1 MKCVAAIQMVSGLS
15 VDDNLKTAA
24 QLITQAASQ
33 GAKLVVLPE
42 YFAVLDSTQLVEVG
56 KKEADANGPIRSFL
70 AQQAQ
75 KNKVWIIAG
84 TLPTVISLDGDV
96 NTNNKIYA
104 ASFVYDD
111 GGREVARYDKIHLF
125 DVTVDDNQT
134 TYNESK
140 TTCAGERVV
149 TVDTPIGKVG
159 LAVCYDVRFPEL
171 FRLLREQGADIF
183 VLPSAFT
190 EVTGKAHWEAL
201 IRARAIENF
210 CYVIAAGQGGVHE
223 NHRRTFGDSM
233 VVDSWGN
240 VINRLTKGAGV
251 VIADIDLSKQ
261 NDIRKKM
268 PVHEHQRLLKD
279 AVK

>member
-1 MKCVAAIQMVSGLS
+1 MQCVAAIQMVSGLS
-15 VDDNLKTAA
+15 VDVNLKTAA
-24 QLITQAASQ
+24 QLITQAVSQ

-42 YFAVLDSTQLVEVG
+42 YFAMLDSTQLVAVG

-70 AQQAQ
+70 AQQAKQ
-75 KNKVWIIAG
+75 HRVWIIAG
-84 TLPTVISLDGDV
+84 TLPTVTSIEGHL
-96 NTNNKIYA
+96 NTDNKIYA
-104 ASFVYDD
+104 ASFVYDHN
-111 GGREVARYDKIHLF
+111 GIEVARYDKIHLF

-134 TYNESK
+134 TYHESK
-140 TTCAGERVV
+140 ATCAGDRVV
-149 TVDTPIGKVG
+149 TVDTPVGKVG

-171 FRLLREQGADIF
+171 FRQLRLQGADVF

-210 CYVIAAGQGGVHE
+210 CYVIASGQGGVHE

-251 VIADIDLSKQ
+251 VIADIDLEKQ
-261 NDIRKKM
+261 ADIRKKM
-268 PVHEHQRLLKD
+268 PVHEHQRLLATTLK
-279 AVK
+279 

>member
-1 MKCVAAIQMVSGLS
+1 MVSGLS
-15 VDDNLKTAA
+15 VTDNLKTAS
-24 QLITQAASQ
+24 QLITQAVSQ
-33 GAKLVVLPE
+33 GAKLVLLPE
-42 YFAVLDSTQLVEVG
+42 YFALLDSTQLVEVG
-56 KKEADANGPIRSFL
+56 KKEVDANGPIRSFL
-70 AQQAQ
+70 SKQAKQ
-75 KNKVWIIAG
+75 NKVWIIAG
-84 TLPTVISLDGDV
+84 TIPTVVSIDGHLNVD
-96 NTNNKIYA
+96 NKIYA
-104 ASFVYDD
+104 ACFVYDD
-111 GGREVARYDKIHLF
+111 EGREVARYDKIHLF

-140 TTCAGERVV
+140 TTCAGNRVV
-149 TVDTPIGKVG
+149 TVDTPVGKVG

-171 FRLLREQGADIF
+171 FRQLRMQGADVF

-251 VIADIDLSKQ
+251 VIADIDLAKQ
-261 NDIRKKM
+261 ADIRKKM
-268 PVHEHQRLLKD
+268 PVHDHQRLLATTLK
-279 AVK
+279 